1 MEGLDWWES
10 ALESAIQK
18 LADNLRVAV
27 LLDREESFRHA
38 LALFRDFRNAV
49 EALVLLRK
57 GWIMR
62 VPLRGE

>member
-1 MEGLDWWES
+1 MERLDWWES

-27 LLDREESFRHA
+27 LLDREGSFRHA

-62 VPLRGE
+62 MPVRR

>member
-1 MEGLDWWES
+1 MKELNWWES

-18 LADNLRVAV
+18 LADNLRVVV

-38 LALFRDFRNAV
+38 VALFRDFRNAV

-57 GWIMR
+57 GWIIQM
-62 VPLRGE
+62 PLRG

>member
-18 LADNLRVAV
+18 LADDLRVAV

-38 LALFRDFRNAV
+38 VALF
-49 EALVLLRK
+49 LSL
-57 GWIMR
+57 IHI
-62 VPLRGE
+62 